1 METGRNLTGMV
12 FGVVAGAIGGILSLG
27 VALLPPGDIAR
38 AVGMT
43 RVAAELAV
51 LLAAVVAVGWAVSS
65 RTSRRW
71 QALEQAMR
79 AAADDQPYVLP
90 TDGDGRVASV
100 ARALDVLIQARA
112 TAQQALW
119 ASERRLRDVA
129 EAGSEWIWETDADDR
144 FTFFSDPPTKI
155 SDIDCRRLLGC
166 RRSDLAECGLD
177 EAEEWRRYRE
187 DVAARRP
194 FRDFRYRMRGHRGDL
209 HHLRV
214 SGKPA
219 FEADGR
225 FAGYRGVAME
235 VTAEVEAEQRASE
248 ARHLMMDAL
257 REARDTAE
265 QANHSKTRFLAA
277 ASHDLRQ
284 PLQALGLFVATLAQR
299 PLPDDIRS
307 VVGKIEGSL
316 EALEHLLDTLLDIS
330 RLDAGVV
337 EAHCVGFS
345 VQELFK
351 RLALEYVP
359 LAESAGLSMRFVATS
374 ASARSDPA
382 LLERILRNLL
392 SNAVRYTSAGGIV
405 VGVRRSGHNLRIGV
419 WDTGRGIPLAEQRE
433 IFREFHQFGASPRE
447 RRQGLGLGLA
457 IVDRL
462 AALLGHRIELLSV
475 PDRGS
480 VFSVVVPANGRAPV
494 RTAEVPPE
502 IRDPLNGRFVVVV
515 DDDSIVRD
523 GLRAILELWGCRVA
537 VAEGQDDAIEA
548 VQAAKVV
555 PDAIIADYRLR
566 ADATG
571 AQVVRAL
578 RTLLDKDIPALLI
591 TGDTSPERL
600 RQAAGHGLS
609 LLHKPVRPDKL
620 RATLQQLLED
630 QMLSVG

>member
-1 METGRNLTGMV
+1 
-12 FGVVAGAIGGILSLG
+12 
-27 VALLPPGDIAR
+27 
-38 AVGMT
+38 
-43 RVAAELAV
+43 
-51 LLAAVVAVGWAVSS
+51 
-65 RTSRRW
+65 
-71 QALEQAMR
+71 
-79 AAADDQPYVLP
+79 
-90 TDGDGRVASV
+90 
-100 ARALDVLIQARA
+100 
-112 TAQQALW
+112 
-119 ASERRLRDVA
+119 
-129 EAGSEWIWETDADDR
+129 
-144 FTFFSDPPTKI
+144 
-155 SDIDCRRLLGC
+155 
-166 RRSDLAECGLD
+166 
-177 EAEEWRRYRE
+177 
-187 DVAARRP
+187 
-194 FRDFRYRMRGHRGDL
+194 HRGDL
-209 HHLRV
+209 HYLRV

-225 FAGYRGVAME
+225 FTGYRGVAME

-307 VVGKIEGSL
+307 IVGKIEGSL

-359 LAESAGLSMRFVATS
+359 LAESAGLSMRFVSTS

-392 SNAVRYTSAGGIV
+392 SNAVRYTNNGGIV
-405 VGVRRSGHNLRIGV
+405 VGVRRRGDFMRIEV

-433 IFREFHQFGASPRE
+433 IFREFHQLGASQRE

-462 AALLGHRIELLSV
+462 AALLGHRIELLST

-480 VFSVVVPANGRAPV
+480 VFSVVVPANGRALV
-494 RTAEVPPE
+494 RAAEVEPE
-502 IRDPLNGRFVVVV
+502 VRDPLNGRFVVVV

-523 GLRAILELWGCRVA
+523 GLRAILEIWGCRVA
-537 VAEGQDDAIEA
+537 VAEGQDDAVEA
-548 VQAAKVV
+548 VKAAEVM

-566 ADATG
+566 ADVTG

-578 RTLLDKDIPALLI
+578 RALLGEDVPALLI

-620 RATLQQLLED
+620 RAALQQLLED
-630 QMLSVG
+630 QSVSVG

>member
-1 METGRNLTGMV
+1 MV

-27 VALLPPGDIAR
+27 VVLLSPGEVVR
-38 AVGMT
+38 AVDMT
-43 RVAAELAV
+43 RIAAELAF
-51 LLAAVVAVGWAVSS
+51 LLAIGGAIWWGALI
-65 RTSRRW
+65 RTRRRW

-79 AAADDQPYVLP
+79 AAAADQAYVLP
-90 TDGDGRVASV
+90 IDGTDRVARV
-100 ARALDVLIQARA
+100 ARALDGFIQARA
-112 TAQQALW
+112 SAQLALG
-119 ASERRLRDVA
+119 ASERRLRDIA
-129 EAGSEWIWETDADDR
+129 EAASEWIWETDSQDR
-144 FTFFSDPPTKI
+144 FTFFSDPPSKVT
-155 SDIDCRRLLGC
+155 DIDCRRLLGRQ
-166 RRSDLAECGLD
+166 RREVAESDPD
-177 EAEEWRRYRE
+177 EAEDWRRYQD

-194 FRDFRYRMRGHRGDL
+194 FRDFRYRMRGRRGDL
-209 HHLRV
+209 HYLRV

-219 FEADGR
+219 FEVDGR
-225 FAGYRGVAME
+225 FIGYRGVAME
-235 VTAEVEAEQRASE
+235 VTSEVEAEQRASE
-248 ARHLMMDAL
+248 ARHLMMDVL
-257 REARDTAE
+257 REAAE
-265 QANHSKTRFLAA
+265 AADQANHSKTRFLAA

-299 PLPDDIRS
+299 PLPDDIRAI
-307 VVGKIEGSL
+307 VGKIEGSL

-359 LAESAGLSMRFVATS
+359 LAESAGLSMRFVATT
-374 ASARSDPA
+374 AAARSDPA

-392 SNAVRYTSAGGIV
+392 SNAVRYTDTGGIV
-405 VGVRRSGHNLRIGV
+405 VGVRRRGDALRIEV

-433 IFREFHQFGASPRE
+433 IFREFHQLGGTPRE

-462 AALLGHRIELLSV
+462 AALLGHRIELLSM

-480 VFSVVVPANGRAPV
+480 VFSVVVPANGRAPL
-494 RTAEVPPE
+494 RKAEVEPE
-502 IRDPLNGRFVVVV
+502 VQDPLNGRFVVVV

-523 GLRAILELWGCRVA
+523 GLRAILEIWGCRVA
-537 VAEGQDDAIEA
+537 MAEGQDDAIEA
-548 VQAAKVV
+548 VLAAEAI

-566 ADATG
+566 ADVTG

-578 RTLLDKDIPALLI
+578 RALLGEDVPALLI

-609 LLHKPVRPDKL
+609 LLHKPVRPDRL
-620 RATLQQLLED
+620 RAALQQLLED
-630 QMLSVG
+630 RRVSVG